1 MEENVY
7 QFIGFFIVI
16 TSICIILKKQIYLI
30 LQDLNMVQDNYKDVK
45 IPIGMGLYFIAPLL
59 LGSLFSK
66 YFFHD
71 SYNDLIMTGC
81 IIMGFTGFLDDMNTD
96 KLNKGLKGHIKMLFK
111 FKLTTG
117 MLKAITGLFL
127 SFYISLSFSDSITA
141 LLLNTFLIAL
151 FTNFMNLWDL
161 RPGRASKIFLILCFL
176 IFFFVPDPGKFYIG
190 IMFLAALYY
199 LKGDL
204 NADYML
210 GDAGSNLLGFFIGS
224 NCAIYLNT
232 SAKIIIFISLVL
244 IHIAAEK
251 VSFSKIIKKNRI
263 LNYFD
268 MMGR

>member
-1 MEENVY
+1 MY
-7 QFIGFFIVI
+7 QSFALFIVI
-16 TSICIILKKQIYLI
+16 AITSIIFKKQIYMI
-30 LQDLNMVQDNYKDVK
+30 LQDLNMVQENYKNIN

-59 LGSLFSK
+59 LGSLFSMF
-66 YFFHD
+66 FFHNR
-71 SYNDLIMTGC
+71 YNDLIMTGC

-96 KLNKGLKGHIKMLFK
+96 TLNKGLKGHIKMLLK

-117 MLKAITGLFL
+117 MLKAITGVFI
-127 SFYISLSFSDSITA
+127 SFYISLSFSDSIWL

-161 RPGRASKIFLILCFL
+161 RPGRASKMFLLLCL
-176 IFFFVPDPGKFYIG
+176 LLFFFLPFSGKLYIG
-190 IMFLAALYY
+190 IMFFAVLYY

-204 NADYML
+204 KAEYML

-224 NCAIYLNT
+224 NCAIYINT
-232 SAKIIIFISLVL
+232 NAKIIIFIFLVL
-244 IHIAAEK
+244 IHITAEK
-251 VSFSKIIKKNRI
+251 VSFSKIIKENKL